1 MENTLNPNVLMDV
14 NADFVV
20 IGTSEVCA
28 WTEGKPFV
36 VGLTTEEEFDANG
49 CDYNTFKDMKIGEV
63 RTDFDY
69 EGIAIIRIR

>member
-1 MENTLNPNVLMDV
+1 MENTLNPNVFMDV

-49 CDYNTFKDMKIGEV
+49 CDYNTFKDMKVGEV